1 MAMTPEIEKQLIKL
15 AETMPYS
22 ILTVKD
28 VYYNVGSLE
37 KTKEILF
44 NALKYNVDPAE
55 LIWRYKKI
63 DVDLSS
69 RIIKKCFIDKLK
81 KIHRAWN
88 VKIFYIS
95 IKKKENCIFSRRYE
109 HRGKIFF
116 EYSVLLRIFGR
127 EII

>member
-109 HRGKIFF
+109 HRGKIFLSIR
-116 EYSVLLRIFGR
+116 YC
-127 EII
+127 